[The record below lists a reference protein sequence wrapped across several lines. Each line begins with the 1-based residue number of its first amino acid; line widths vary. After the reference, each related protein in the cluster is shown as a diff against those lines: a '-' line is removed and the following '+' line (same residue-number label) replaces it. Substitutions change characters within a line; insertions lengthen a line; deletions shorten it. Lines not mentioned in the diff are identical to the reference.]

1 MKLVVAL
8 CAAATMLG
16 LANEVDD
23 AQLYD
28 DLLRRMDQNG
38 DGRLATQE
46 IKETN
51 EKWLRVNLHA
61 QYVAYADTDRDG
73 FVSEKELAVLM
84 PQHKQ
89 RMGNNKKAEL

>member
-1 MKLVVAL
+1 MVVAL

-16 LANEVDD
+16 LANGEVED

-51 EKWLRVNLHA
+51 EKWIRVNLHA
-61 QYVAYADTDRDG
+61 HYVAYADTDRDG
-73 FVSEKELAVLM
+73 FVSDKELAVLLA
-84 PQHKQ
+84 QHKQ